1 MSDEQQP
8 DTPAAPGD
16 APALRDAVRAL
27 LLPLARL
34 AVARGLPYAV
44 VDEMMREAFVG
55 AAHAAHPNLPE
66 HRRVSRISA
75 ATGIHRREVTRLLA
89 NDEAGAAPR
98 TRSYPNEVFA
108 HWTTDPQY
116 LDADGRPRVLPRLGA
131 APSFET
137 LALTVTRDKH
147 PRTLLEELLRL
158 GLVTHDPASDRVTL
172 ARESFVPSG
181 DRDRMDAFVG
191 ANVGDHLSAAVEN
204 VLGDS
209 RRHFEQAMFADGLS
223 DDSLRELRELIG
235 AQWRT
240 LTSELVPRLEKMIED
255 DAKDPARAT
264 RRVRVGLFSYEAAA
278 GAVPDAVKVPKPAK
292 AAKAQTTEKSA
303 QPRQAA
309 KTSTPA
315 RAVAKTP
322 ARRRQGD

>member
-1 MSDEQQP
+1 VSHEQHP

-16 APALRDAVRAL
+16 APALRAAVRAL

-44 VDEMMREAFVG
+44 VDAMMREAFVG

-75 ATGIHRREVTRLLA
+75 ATGIHRREVTRLL
-89 NDEAGAAPR
+89 EAEEPGVPAR

-108 HWTTDPQY
+108 HWTTDPLY
-116 LDADGRPRVLPRLGA
+116 LDARGRPRVLPRLGQ

-137 LALTVTRDKH
+137 LAQTVTRDKH

-158 GLVTHDPASDRVTL
+158 GLATHDAAGDRVTL

-181 DRDRMDAFVG
+181 DRDRMDGFLG

-209 RRHFEQAMFADGLS
+209 RRHFEQAMFAEGLS
-223 DDSLRELRELIG
+223 EASLRELRELIAG
-235 AQWRT
+235 QWRT
-240 LTSELVPRLEKMIED
+240 LTSELVPRLEKMIEE
-255 DAKDPARAT
+255 DAKDPARAD
-264 RRVRVGLFSYEAAA
+264 RRVRIGLFSYETQA
-278 GAVPDAVKVPKPAK
+278 GEPATDTPKN
-292 AAKAQTTEKSA
+292 AAKARRATKASPPA
-303 QPRQAA
+303 PAA
-309 KTSTPA
+309 TPKTPA
-315 RAVAKTP
+315 RAAGKTP